1 MTPIKALIIGTTNFR
16 IDNISSAQLYPFFA
30 NRKQLKKE
38 LGLEFQVAQVEK
50 FSEIYQAC
58 SGIEVDVL
66 IIRPTWRDDPQ
77 LALQYMAEIRK
88 EHAHCKIIFIDPF
101 DQTTSRYFEILPYVD
116 WFLKYQRFR
125 DVSQYIIPRIGGT
138 EITDYLARKKGF
150 EIGDWH
156 VGSEVP
162 KGFEQRVVTGWNL
175 GIDKRFIRDLERNRS
190 FWSIRKPTRNI
201 DIFCRVML
209 GSQNQQEWYGQYRL
223 MAVNALEPLR
233 SDYRLAV
240 SGEFSENRTTSR
252 RQYFHEIKRS
262 RIAFSPFGWGPTT
275 WRDYEAICY
284 GCLLVKPN
292 ISHVHTLPNIYVDY
306 KTYVPVEWDFSDLE
320 EKCRYYLEH
329 WDEAQQIIQ
338 NARHAYKDYFEQGE
352 FIQTIRQLIAVQ

>member
-1 MTPIKALIIGTTNFR
+1 MEDFILIPIKALIIGTTNPR
-16 IDNISSAQLYPFFA
+16 IDDISSAQLYPFFA

-77 LALQYMAEIRK
+77 LAVQYMAEIRK

-125 DVSQYIIPRIGGT
+125 DVSQYFIPRIGGT
-138 EITDYLARKKGF
+138 EITDYLVRKKGF

-162 KGFEQRVVTGWNL
+162 KGFEQCVVTGWNV
-175 GIDKRFIRDLERNRS
+175 GKIGR
-190 FWSIRKPTRNI
+190 
-201 DIFCRVML
+201 
-209 GSQNQQEWYGQYRL
+209 
-223 MAVNALEPLR
+223 A
-233 SDYRLAV
+233 
-240 SGEFSENRTTSR
+240 
-252 RQYFHEIKRS
+252 
-262 RIAFSPFGWGPTT
+262 
-275 WRDYEAICY
+275 
-284 GCLLVKPN
+284 
-292 ISHVHTLPNIYVDY
+292 HV
-306 KTYVPVEWDFSDLE
+306 
-320 EKCRYYLEH
+320 
-329 WDEAQQIIQ
+329 
-338 NARHAYKDYFEQGE
+338 
-352 FIQTIRQLIAVQ
+352 